1 MQRQVATNNGSHFH
15 PCTKNVKGLH
25 AWLSPNASSLPE
37 GTVTNPLK
45 STMRCSVGGCGF
57 RATYLQTVGLGPW
70 AARSCRRAGKRVC
83 ITTQQARE
91 ATPEHFC
98 QQSVTRTIHFQ
109 EELTVY
115 ETRLTTHNL
124 ECPTHNIQRLEHSVS
139 PPRIMKRMK

>member
-1 MQRQVATNNGSHFH
+1 VVTRRRARRWRSATTMSTGCLFC
-15 PCTKNVKGLH
+15 PCTTRGPTLR
-25 AWLSPNASSLPE
+25 ARLSRDASSSPE
-37 GTVTNPLK
+37 DRVEDQLK

-57 RATYLQTVGLGPW
+57 RAAYLRTVGLGTR

-83 ITTQQARE
+83 ITTKQARE
-91 ATPEHFC
+91 ATPEHFCQQSEHFC

-124 ECPTHNIQRLEHSVS
+124 
-139 PPRIMKRMK
+139 PRTLC